1 MKKIVFLLFILC
13 STLTVNA
20 QFIVSVLQQHQKLII
35 LAILLLNT
43 KMFMVEPSKSRLQKK
58 QTTLVIRKQ
67 SKKVTIS
74 IQPFGHGNI
83 DKKMTTAVVIFLSLT
98 NLIVKFGFIKSQA
111 NHNTQ
116 VSHLCEY
123 PNIFL

>member
-43 KMFMVEPSKSRLQKK
+43 SPQRLGQLVSWSVLN
-58 QTTLVIRKQ
+58 TLPP
-67 SKKVTIS
+67 KKV
-74 IQPFGHGNI
+74 
-83 DKKMTTAVVIFLSLT
+83 K
-98 NLIVKFGFIKSQA
+98 
-111 NHNTQ
+111 
-116 VSHLCEY
+116 
-123 PNIFL
+123 

>member
-43 KMFMVEPSKSRLQKK
+43 KMFMVEPSESRLQKK

-83 DKKMTTAVVIFLSLT
+83 DKKNDVIFLSLT

-111 NHNTQ
+111 NHNMPTL
-116 VSHLCEY
+116 HL
-123 PNIFL
+123 F

>member
-43 KMFMVEPSKSRLQKK
+43 KMFMVEPSESRLQKK

-83 DKKMTTAVVIFLSLT
+83 DKKNDYIRSHF
-98 NLIVKFGFIKSQA
+98 FILNQSYSKIWFYQKS
-111 NHNTQ
+111 
-116 VSHLCEY
+116 SKS
-123 PNIFL
+123 